1 MAAVPPGD
9 ANAPVHPPA
18 SRRRVVSAW
27 CWAMRTA
34 PGVIPRAMA
43 TSSASSP
50 PANPHDHDVP
60 LPGRQLVQQA
70 PDLASA
76 SVGESRR
83 TLVDLTLV
91 DDRPRSDERVTTSRL
106 APDAHL
112 VPDLWKIDGYSKIV
126 SWLGQK
132 LELESGVDLVEFPYD
147 WRSAGELIIVRV
159 RSAPSATDL
168 EVTIADVASSAEPWS
183 AQRTFVTDRQSVEL
197 PRSGGLLSRHVSA
210 GGDTPVEPT
219 SDPVLKGS

>member
-83 TLVDLTLV
+83 TLVDLT
-91 DDRPRSDERVTTSRL
+91 
-106 APDAHL
+106 L